1 MYGGIDMDKKRVGI
15 ITGIII
21 ILILVIGLVVYSFV
35 GRKEEKKQENT
46 TVKHETAE
54 KLYKGQDGETCTE
67 VTIVSHNAKASET
80 DDKVL
85 LYLIFGQM
93 KKDKVLGNEITKDD
107 YMKSAEKIL
116 KNEDIPEAFEDYVY
130 EGYAYELNGN
140 QLTRKKVKC
149 DSKKYVS
156 KLYGYSNNE
165 ETLTLNVK
173 AGYIENNQ
181 VYDLNGTALG
191 AYSADTLNEMLDK
204 GTLQV
209 YTYQTQGGKYQLE
222 SVSVK

>member
-1 MYGGIDMDKKRVGI
+1 MNKKRVGI
-15 ITGIII
+15 IIGIIV
-21 ILILVIGLVVYSFV
+21 ILLLVVGFVIYSFV
-35 GRKEEKKQENT
+35 INKTEEKTEST

-54 KLYKGQDGETCTE
+54 KLYKEQDGETCTE
-67 VTIVSHNAKASET
+67 VNIVSHNAKVSET

-93 KKDKVLGNEITKDD
+93 KKYKILENEITKDD
-107 YMKSAEKIL
+107 YIKSAEKIL

-130 EGYAYELNGN
+130 EGYAYELNGD

-173 AGYIENNQ
+173 AGYIENETL
-181 VYDLNGTALG
+181 YDLNGKEIGT
-191 AYSADTLNEMLDK
+191 YQEDELNEMLDQ

-209 YTYQTQGGKYQLE
+209 YTYQAQDGDYQLE
-222 SVSVK
+222 SVGMK

>member
-1 MYGGIDMDKKRVGI
+1 MNKKRVGI
-15 ITGIII
+15 IIGIIV
-21 ILILVIGLVVYSFV
+21 ILLLVVGFVIYSFV
-35 GRKEEKKQENT
+35 INKTEEKTESI

-54 KLYKGQDGETCTE
+54 KLYKEQDGETCTE
-67 VTIVSHNAKASET
+67 VNIVSHNAKVSET

-93 KKDKVLGNEITKDD
+93 KKDKILENEITKDD
-107 YMKSAEKIL
+107 YIKSAEKIL

-130 EGYAYELNGN
+130 EGYAYELNGD

-173 AGYIENNQ
+173 AGYIENETL
-181 VYDLNGTALG
+181 YDLNGKEIGT
-191 AYSADTLNEMLDK
+191 YQEDELNEMLDQ

-209 YTYQTQGGKYQLE
+209 YTYQAQDGDYQLE
-222 SVSVK
+222 SVGMK

>member
-1 MYGGIDMDKKRVGI
+1 MYQV
-15 ITGIII
+15 
-21 ILILVIGLVVYSFV
+21 
-35 GRKEEKKQENT
+35 N
-46 TVKHETAE
+46 
-54 KLYKGQDGETCTE
+54 
-67 VTIVSHNAKASET
+67 IVSHNAKVSET

-93 KKDKVLGNEITKDD
+93 KKDKILENEITKDD
-107 YMKSAEKIL
+107 YIKSAEKIL

-130 EGYAYELNGN
+130 ELNGD

-173 AGYIENNQ
+173 AGYIENETL
-181 VYDLNGTALG
+181 YDLNGKEIGT
-191 AYSADTLNEMLDK
+191 YQEDELNEMLDQ

-209 YTYQTQGGKYQLE
+209 YTYQAQDGDYKLE
-222 SVSVK
+222 SVGMK

>member
-1 MYGGIDMDKKRVGI
+1 MNKKRVGI
-15 ITGIII
+15 IIIGIIV
-21 ILILVIGLVVYSFV
+21 ILLLVVGFVIYSFV
-35 GRKEEKKQENT
+35 INKTEEKTEST

-67 VTIVSHNAKASET
+67 VNIVSHNAKVSET

-93 KKDKVLGNEITKDD
+93 KKDKILENEITKDD
-107 YMKSAEKIL
+107 YIKSAEKIL

-173 AGYIENNQ
+173 AGYIENETL
-181 VYDLNGTALG
+181 YDLNGKEIGT
-191 AYSADTLNEMLDK
+191 YQEDELNEMLDQ

-209 YTYQTQGGKYQLE
+209 YTYQAQDGDYQLE
-222 SVSVK
+222 SVGMK

>member
-1 MYGGIDMDKKRVGI
+1 MNKKRVGI
-15 ITGIII
+15 IIGIIV
-21 ILILVIGLVVYSFV
+21 ILLFVVGFVIYSFV
-35 GRKEEKKQENT
+35 INKTEEKTESI

-54 KLYKGQDGETCTE
+54 KLYKEQDGETCTE
-67 VTIVSHNAKASET
+67 VNIVSHNAKVSET

-93 KKDKVLGNEITKDD
+93 KKDKILENEITKDD
-107 YMKSAEKIL
+107 YIKSAEKIL

-130 EGYAYELNGN
+130 EGYAYELNRD

-173 AGYIENNQ
+173 AGYIENETL
-181 VYDLNGTALG
+181 YDLNGKEIGT
-191 AYSADTLNEMLDK
+191 YQEDELNEMLDQ

-209 YTYQTQGGKYQLE
+209 YTYQAQDGDYQLE
-222 SVSVK
+222 SVGMK

>member
-1 MYGGIDMDKKRVGI
+1 MDKKRVGI
-15 ITGIII
+15 IV
-21 ILILVIGLVVYSFV
+21 ILLLVVGFVIYSFV
-35 GRKEEKKQENT
+35 INKTEEKTEST

-54 KLYKGQDGETCTE
+54 KLYKEQDGETCTE
-67 VTIVSHNAKASET
+67 VNIVRHNAKASET

-93 KKDKVLGNEITKDD
+93 KTDKVLGNEITKDD
-107 YMKSAEKIL
+107 YIKSAEKIL

-130 EGYAYELNGN
+130 EGYAYELNGD
-140 QLTRKKVKC
+140 QLTRKKVEC

-173 AGYIENNQ
+173 AGYIENEML
-181 VYDLNGTALG
+181 YDLNGKEIGT
-191 AYSADTLNEMLDK
+191 YQEDELNEMLDQ

-209 YTYQTQGGKYQLE
+209 YTYQAQDEDYQLE

>member
-1 MYGGIDMDKKRVGI
+1 MNKKRVGI
-15 ITGIII
+15 IIGIIV
-21 ILILVIGLVVYSFV
+21 ILLFVVGFVIYSFV
-35 GRKEEKKQENT
+35 INKTEEKTESI

-54 KLYKGQDGETCTE
+54 KLYKEQDGETCTE
-67 VTIVSHNAKASET
+67 VNIVSHNAKVSET

-93 KKDKVLGNEITKDD
+93 KKDKVLGKEMTKDD
-107 YMKSAEKIL
+107 YMESAEKIL
-116 KNEDIPEAFEDYVY
+116 KNEDIPEAFDHYVY
-130 EGYAYELNGN
+130 EGYAYELNGD

-173 AGYIENNQ
+173 AGYIENETL
-181 VYDLNGTALG
+181 YDLNGKEIGT
-191 AYSADTLNEMLDK
+191 YQEDELNEMLDQ

-209 YTYQTQGGKYQLE
+209 YTYQAQDGDYQLE
-222 SVSVK
+222 SVGMK

>member
-1 MYGGIDMDKKRVGI
+1 MDKKRVGI
-15 ITGIII
+15 IAGIII
-21 ILILVIGLVVYSFV
+21 ILILVIGLVIYSFV
-35 GRKEEKKQENT
+35 INKTEEKTEST
-46 TVKHETAE
+46 TVKHETVE
-54 KLYKGQDGETCTE
+54 KLYKEQDGETCTE
-67 VTIVSHNAKASET
+67 VNIVSHNTKASET

-107 YMKSAEKIL
+107 YIKSAEKIL

-130 EGYAYELNGN
+130 EGYAYELDGD
-140 QLTRKKVKC
+140 QLTRKKVEC

-173 AGYIENNQ
+173 AGYIENETL
-181 VYDLNGTALG
+181 YDLNGKEIGT
-191 AYSADTLNEMLDK
+191 YQEDELNEMLDQ

-209 YTYQTQGGKYQLE
+209 YTYQAQDGDYQLE

>member
-1 MYGGIDMDKKRVGI
+1 MNKKRVGI
-15 ITGIII
+15 IIGIIV
-21 ILILVIGLVVYSFV
+21 ILLFVVGFVIYSFV
-35 GRKEEKKQENT
+35 INKTEEKTESI

-54 KLYKGQDGETCTE
+54 KLYKEQDGETCTE
-67 VTIVSHNAKASET
+67 VNIVSHNAKVSET

-93 KKDKVLGNEITKDD
+93 KKDKILENEITKDE
-107 YMKSAEKIL
+107 YIKSAEKIL

-130 EGYAYELNGN
+130 EGYAYELNGD

-173 AGYIENNQ
+173 AGYIENETL
-181 VYDLNGTALG
+181 YDLNGKEIGT
-191 AYSADTLNEMLDK
+191 YQEDELNEMLDQ

-209 YTYQTQGGKYQLE
+209 YTYQAQDGDYQLE
-222 SVSVK
+222 SVGMK

>member
-1 MYGGIDMDKKRVGI
+1 MNKKRVGLI
-15 ITGIII
+15 IGIVV
-21 ILILVIGLVVYSFV
+21 ILVLVVGLFVYSFAIN
-35 GRKEEKKQENT
+35 KEEKKTKSQ
-46 TVKHETAE
+46 TVKHDTAE
-54 KLYKGQDGETCTE
+54 KLYKEQDGNTCTE
-67 VTIVSHNAKASET
+67 VNIVSHNEKVSET

-93 KKDKVLGNEITKDD
+93 KKDKVLENEIAKED
-107 YMKSAEKIL
+107 YVNSAEKIL
-116 KNEDIPEAFEDYVY
+116 KNEDIPEAFDHYVY
-130 EGYAYELNGN
+130 EGYTYQLKGEK
-140 QLTRKKVKC
+140 LTREKAEC

>member
-1 MYGGIDMDKKRVGI
+1 MNKKRVGI
-15 ITGIII
+15 IIGIIV
-21 ILILVIGLVVYSFV
+21 ILLFVVGFVIYSFV
-35 GRKEEKKQENT
+35 INKTEEKTEST

-67 VTIVSHNAKASET
+67 VNIVSHNAKVSET

-93 KKDKVLGNEITKDD
+93 KKDKILGNEITKDD
-107 YMKSAEKIL
+107 YIKSAEKIL

-173 AGYIENNQ
+173 AGYIENETL
-181 VYDLNGTALG
+181 YDLNGKEIGT
-191 AYSADTLNEMLDK
+191 YQEDELNEMLDQ

-209 YTYQTQGGKYQLE
+209 YTYQAQDGDYQLE
-222 SVSVK
+222 SVGMK

>member
-1 MYGGIDMDKKRVGI
+1 MNKKRVGI
-15 ITGIII
+15 IIGIIV
-21 ILILVIGLVVYSFV
+21 ILLFVVGFVIYSFV
-35 GRKEEKKQENT
+35 INKTEEKTKSQ
-46 TVKHETAE
+46 TVKHDTAE
-54 KLYKGQDGETCTE
+54 KLYKEQDGETCTE
-67 VTIVSHNAKASET
+67 VNIVSHNVKVSET

-93 KKDKVLGNEITKDD
+93 KKDKVLGKEMTKDD
-107 YMKSAEKIL
+107 YMESAEKIL
-116 KNEDIPEAFEDYVY
+116 KNEDIPEAFDHYVY
-130 EGYAYELNGN
+130 EGYAYELSGEK
-140 QLTRKKVKC
+140 LTREKTEC

-173 AGYIENNQ
+173 AGYIENETL
-181 VYDLNGTALG
+181 YDLNGKEIGT
-191 AYSADTLNEMLDK
+191 YQEDELNEMLDQ

-209 YTYQTQGGKYQLE
+209 YTYQTQDGDYQLE

>member
-1 MYGGIDMDKKRVGI
+1 MNKKRVGI
-15 ITGIII
+15 IIGIIV
-21 ILILVIGLVVYSFV
+21 ILLFVVGFVIYSFV
-35 GRKEEKKQENT
+35 INKTEEKTEST

-54 KLYKGQDGETCTE
+54 KLYKEQDGETCTE
-67 VTIVSHNAKASET
+67 VNIVSHNAKVSET

-93 KKDKVLGNEITKDD
+93 KKDKILGNEITKDD
-107 YMKSAEKIL
+107 YIKSAEKIL

-130 EGYAYELNGN
+130 EGYAYELDGD

-173 AGYIENNQ
+173 AGYIENETL
-181 VYDLNGTALG
+181 YDLNGKEIGT
-191 AYSADTLNEMLDK
+191 YQEDELNEMLDQ

-209 YTYQTQGGKYQLE
+209 YTYQAQDGDYQLE
-222 SVSVK
+222 SVGMK

>member
-1 MYGGIDMDKKRVGI
+1 MNKKRVGI
-15 ITGIII
+15 IIGIIV
-21 ILILVIGLVVYSFV
+21 ILLFVVGFVIYSFV
-35 GRKEEKKQENT
+35 INKTEEKTESI

-54 KLYKGQDGETCTE
+54 KLYKEQDGETCTE
-67 VTIVSHNAKASET
+67 VNIVSHNAKVSET

-107 YMKSAEKIL
+107 YIKSAEKIL

-130 EGYAYELNGN
+130 EGYAYELNGD

-173 AGYIENNQ
+173 AGYIENETL
-181 VYDLNGTALG
+181 YDLNGKEIGT
-191 AYSADTLNEMLDK
+191 YQEDELNEMLDQ

-209 YTYQTQGGKYQLE
+209 YTYQAQDGDYQLE
-222 SVSVK
+222 SVGMK

>member
-1 MYGGIDMDKKRVGI
+1 MNKKRVGI
-15 ITGIII
+15 IIGIIV
-21 ILILVIGLVVYSFV
+21 ILLFVVGFVIYSFV
-35 GRKEEKKQENT
+35 INKTEEKTESI

-54 KLYKGQDGETCTE
+54 KLYKEQDGETCTE
-67 VTIVSHNAKASET
+67 VNIVSHNAKVSET

-93 KKDKVLGNEITKDD
+93 KKDKILGNEITKDD
-107 YMKSAEKIL
+107 YIKSAEKIL

-130 EGYAYELNGN
+130 EGYAYELDGD

-173 AGYIENNQ
+173 AGYIENETL
-181 VYDLNGTALG
+181 YDLNGKEIGT
-191 AYSADTLNEMLDK
+191 YQEDELNEMLDQ

-209 YTYQTQGGKYQLE
+209 YTYQAQDGDYQLE
-222 SVSVK
+222 SVGMK

>member
-1 MYGGIDMDKKRVGI
+1 MNKKRVGI
-15 ITGIII
+15 IIGIIV
-21 ILILVIGLVVYSFV
+21 ILLFVVGFVIYSFV
-35 GRKEEKKQENT
+35 INKTEEKTESI

-54 KLYKGQDGETCTE
+54 KLYKEQDGETCTE
-67 VTIVSHNAKASET
+67 VNIVSHNAKVSET

-93 KKDKVLGNEITKDD
+93 KKDKILENEITKDD
-107 YMKSAEKIL
+107 YIKSAEKIL

-130 EGYAYELNGN
+130 EGYAYELNRD

-165 ETLTLNVK
+165 KTLTLNVK
-173 AGYIENNQ
+173 AGYIENETL
-181 VYDLNGTALG
+181 YDLNGKEIGT
-191 AYSADTLNEMLDK
+191 YQEDELNEMLDQ

-209 YTYQTQGGKYQLE
+209 YTYQAQDGDYQLE
-222 SVSVK
+222 SVGMK

>member
-1 MYGGIDMDKKRVGI
+1 MNKKRVGI
-15 ITGIII
+15 IIGIIV
-21 ILILVIGLVVYSFV
+21 ILLLVVGFVIYSFV
-35 GRKEEKKQENT
+35 INKTEEKTEST

-54 KLYKGQDGETCTE
+54 KLYKEQDGETCTE
-67 VTIVSHNAKASET
+67 VNIVSHNAKVSET

-93 KKDKVLGNEITKDD
+93 KKDKILENEITKDD
-107 YMKSAEKIL
+107 YIKSAEKIL

-130 EGYAYELNGN
+130 EGYAYELSGEK
-140 QLTRKKVKC
+140 LTRKKVKC

-173 AGYIENNQ
+173 AGYIENEML
-181 VYDLNGTALG
+181 YDLNGKEIGT
-191 AYSADTLNEMLDK
+191 YQEDELNEMLDQ

-209 YTYQTQGGKYQLE
+209 YTYQAQDGDYQLE
-222 SVSVK
+222 SVGMK

>member
-1 MYGGIDMDKKRVGI
+1 MNKKRVGLI
-15 ITGIII
+15 IGIVV
-21 ILILVIGLVVYSFV
+21 ILVLVVGLFVYSFAIN
-35 GRKEEKKQENT
+35 KEEKKTENQ
-46 TVKHETAE
+46 TVKHDTAE
-54 KLYKGQDGETCTE
+54 KLYKEQDGNTCTE
-67 VTIVSHNAKASET
+67 VNIVSHNAKVSET

-85 LYLIFGQM
+85 LYIIFGQM

-130 EGYAYELNGN
+130 EGYAYELNGD

-173 AGYIENNQ
+173 AGYIENEML
-181 VYDLNGTALG
+181 YDLNGKEIGT
-191 AYSADTLNEMLDK
+191 YQEDELNEMLDQ

-209 YTYQTQGGKYQLE
+209 YTYQAQDGDYQLE
-222 SVSVK
+222 SVGMK

>member
-1 MYGGIDMDKKRVGI
+1 MNKKRVGLI
-15 ITGIII
+15 IGIVV
-21 ILILVIGLVVYSFV
+21 ILVLVVGPFVYSFAIN
-35 GRKEEKKQENT
+35 KEEKTEST

-54 KLYKGQDGETCTE
+54 KLYKEQDGETCTE
-67 VTIVSHNAKASET
+67 VNIVRHNAKASET

-107 YMKSAEKIL
+107 YIKSAEKIL

-130 EGYAYELNGN
+130 EGYAYELNGD
-140 QLTRKKVKC
+140 QLTRKKVEC

-173 AGYIENNQ
+173 AGYIENEML
-181 VYDLNGTALG
+181 YDLNGKEIGT
-191 AYSADTLNEMLDK
+191 YQEDELNEMLDQ

-209 YTYQTQGGKYQLE
+209 YTYQAQDGDYQLE
-222 SVSVK
+222 SVGMK

>member
-1 MYGGIDMDKKRVGI
+1 MNKKRVGI
-15 ITGIII
+15 IIGIIV
-21 ILILVIGLVVYSFV
+21 ILLLVVGFIIYSFV
-35 GRKEEKKQENT
+35 INKTEEKTEST

-54 KLYKGQDGETCTE
+54 KLYKEQGGETCTE
-67 VTIVSHNAKASET
+67 VNIVSHNAKVSET

-93 KKDKVLGNEITKDD
+93 KKDKILENEITKDD
-107 YMKSAEKIL
+107 YIKSAEKIL

-130 EGYAYELNGN
+130 EGYAYELNGD

-173 AGYIENNQ
+173 AGYIENETL
-181 VYDLNGTALG
+181 YDLNGKEIGT
-191 AYSADTLNEMLDK
+191 YQEDELNEMLDQ

-209 YTYQTQGGKYQLE
+209 YTYQAQDGDYQLE
-222 SVSVK
+222 SVGMK

>member
-1 MYGGIDMDKKRVGI
+1 MNKKRVGI
-15 ITGIII
+15 IIGIIV
-21 ILILVIGLVVYSFV
+21 ILLFVVGFVIYSFV
-35 GRKEEKKQENT
+35 INKTEEKTESI

-54 KLYKGQDGETCTE
+54 KLYKEQDGETCTE
-67 VTIVSHNAKASET
+67 VNIVSHNAKVSET

-93 KKDKVLGNEITKDD
+93 KKDKILGNEITKDD
-107 YMKSAEKIL
+107 YIKSAEKIL

-130 EGYAYELNGN
+130 EGYAYELNGD

-173 AGYIENNQ
+173 AGYIENEML
-181 VYDLNGTALG
+181 YDLNGKEIGT
-191 AYSADTLNEMLDK
+191 YQEDELNEMLDQ

-209 YTYQTQGGKYQLE
+209 YTYQAQDGDYQLE
-222 SVSVK
+222 SVGMK

>member
-1 MYGGIDMDKKRVGI
+1 MNKKRVGI
-15 ITGIII
+15 IIIGIIV
-21 ILILVIGLVVYSFV
+21 ILLLVVGFVIYSFV
-35 GRKEEKKQENT
+35 INKTEEKTEST

-67 VTIVSHNAKASET
+67 VNIVSHNAKVSET

-93 KKDKVLGNEITKDD
+93 KKDKILENEITKDD
-107 YMKSAEKIL
+107 YIKSAEKIL

-130 EGYAYELNGN
+130 EGYAYELNGD

-173 AGYIENNQ
+173 AGYIENETL
-181 VYDLNGTALG
+181 YDLNGKEIGT
-191 AYSADTLNEMLDK
+191 YQEDELNEMLDQ

-209 YTYQTQGGKYQLE
+209 YTYQAQDGDYQLE
-222 SVSVK
+222 SVGMK

>member
-1 MYGGIDMDKKRVGI
+1 MNKKRVGI
-15 ITGIII
+15 IIGIIV
-21 ILILVIGLVVYSFV
+21 ILLFVVGFVIYSFV
-35 GRKEEKKQENT
+35 INKTEEKTESI

-54 KLYKGQDGETCTE
+54 KLYKEQDGETCTE
-67 VTIVSHNAKASET
+67 VNIVSHNAKVSET

-107 YMKSAEKIL
+107 YIKSAEKIL

-130 EGYAYELNGN
+130 EGYAYELDGD

-173 AGYIENNQ
+173 AGYIENETL
-181 VYDLNGTALG
+181 YDLNGKEIGT
-191 AYSADTLNEMLDK
+191 YQEDELNEMLDQ

-209 YTYQTQGGKYQLE
+209 YTYQAQDGDYQLE
-222 SVSVK
+222 SVGMK

>member
-1 MYGGIDMDKKRVGI
+1 MNKKRVGI
-15 ITGIII
+15 IIGIIV
-21 ILILVIGLVVYSFV
+21 ILLFVVGFVIYSFV
-35 GRKEEKKQENT
+35 INKTEEKTEST

-54 KLYKGQDGETCTE
+54 KLYKEQDGETCTE
-67 VTIVSHNAKASET
+67 VNIVSHNAKVSET

-93 KKDKVLGNEITKDD
+93 KKDKILENEITKDD
-107 YMKSAEKIL
+107 YIKSAEKIL

-130 EGYAYELNGN
+130 EGYAYELNGD

-173 AGYIENNQ
+173 AGYIENETL
-181 VYDLNGTALG
+181 YDLNGKEIGT
-191 AYSADTLNEMLDK
+191 YQEDELNEMLDQ

-209 YTYQTQGGKYQLE
+209 YTYQAQDGDYQLE
-222 SVSVK
+222 SVGMK

>member
-1 MYGGIDMDKKRVGI
+1 MNKKRVGI
-15 ITGIII
+15 IIGIIV
-21 ILILVIGLVVYSFV
+21 ILLFVVGFVIYSFV
-35 GRKEEKKQENT
+35 INKTEEKTESI

-54 KLYKGQDGETCTE
+54 KLYKEQDGETCTE
-67 VTIVSHNAKASET
+67 VNIVSHNAKVSET

-93 KKDKVLGNEITKDD
+93 KKDKILENEITKDD
-107 YMKSAEKIL
+107 YIKSAEKIL

-130 EGYAYELNGN
+130 EGYAYELNGD
-140 QLTRKKVKC
+140 QLTRKKVEC

-173 AGYIENNQ
+173 AGYIENEML
-181 VYDLNGTALG
+181 YDLNGKEIGT
-191 AYSADTLNEMLDK
+191 YQEDELNEMLDQ

-209 YTYQTQGGKYQLE
+209 YTYQAQDGDYQLE
-222 SVSVK
+222 SVGMK

>member
-1 MYGGIDMDKKRVGI
+1 MNKKRVGLI
-15 ITGIII
+15 IGIVV
-21 ILILVIGLVVYSFV
+21 ILVLVVGLFVYSFAIN
-35 GRKEEKKQENT
+35 KEEKKTKSQ
-46 TVKHETAE
+46 TVKHDTAE
-54 KLYKGQDGETCTE
+54 KLYKEQDGETCTE
-67 VTIVSHNAKASET
+67 VNIVSHNVKVSET

-93 KKDKVLGNEITKDD
+93 KKDKVLGKEMTKDD
-107 YMKSAEKIL
+107 YMESAEKIL

-130 EGYAYELNGN
+130 EGYAYELDGD

-173 AGYIENNQ
+173 AGYIENETL
-181 VYDLNGTALG
+181 YDLNGKEIGT
-191 AYSADTLNEMLDK
+191 YQEDELNEMLDQ

-209 YTYQTQGGKYQLE
+209 YTYQAQDGDYQLE
-222 SVSVK
+222 SVGMK

>member
-1 MYGGIDMDKKRVGI
+1 MDKKRVGI
-15 ITGIII
+15 IAGIII
-21 ILILVIGLVVYSFV
+21 ILILVIGLVIYSFV
-35 GRKEEKKQENT
+35 INKTEEKTEST

-54 KLYKGQDGETCTE
+54 KLYKEQDGETCTE
-67 VTIVSHNAKASET
+67 VNIVSHNAKVSET

-130 EGYAYELNGN
+130 EGYAYELNGD

-173 AGYIENNQ
+173 AGYIENEML
-181 VYDLNGTALG
+181 YDLNGKEIGT
-191 AYSADTLNEMLDK
+191 YQEDELNEMLDQ

-209 YTYQTQGGKYQLE
+209 YTYQAQDGDYQLE
-222 SVSVK
+222 SVGMK

>member
-1 MYGGIDMDKKRVGI
+1 MDKKRVGI
-15 ITGIII
+15 IAGIII
-21 ILILVIGLVVYSFV
+21 ILILVIGLVIYSFV
-35 GRKEEKKQENT
+35 INKIEEKTEST
-46 TVKHETAE
+46 TVKHETVE
-54 KLYKGQDGETCTE
+54 KLYKEQDGETCTE
-67 VTIVSHNAKASET
+67 VNIVSHNTKASET

-107 YMKSAEKIL
+107 YIKSAEKIL

-130 EGYAYELNGN
+130 EGYAYELDGD

-156 KLYGYSNNE
+156 KLYGYSNHE
-165 ETLTLNVK
+165 ATLTLNIK
-173 AGYIENNQ
+173 AGYIENETL
-181 VYDLNGTALG
+181 YDLNGKEIGT
-191 AYSADTLNEMLDK
+191 YQEDELNEMLDQ

-209 YTYQTQGGKYQLE
+209 YTYQAQDGDYQLE